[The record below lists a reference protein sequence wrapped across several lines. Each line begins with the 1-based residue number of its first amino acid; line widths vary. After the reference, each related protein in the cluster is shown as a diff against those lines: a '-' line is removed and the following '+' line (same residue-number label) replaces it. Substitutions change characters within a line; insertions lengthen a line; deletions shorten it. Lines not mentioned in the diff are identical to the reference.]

1 MAADNAERTSE
12 TLDPFRRRRTVLL
25 TTFKRDGTP
34 VSTPVTIAVEG
45 EHAFIRT
52 YDQAGKAKRMRNNP
66 EIELAPSTVAGKPRG
81 EAIRARVRLLDGEEN
96 AHAMRLIRRRQ
107 LFLQGIVVPLFHRIK
122 RYRTLHYEVEPIS
135 R

>member
-1 MAADNAERTSE
+1 MDADNVERTSE

-25 TTFKRDGTP
+25 TTFKRDGTA

-96 AHAMRLIRRRQ
+96 ARARRLIRRRQ

-122 RYRTLHYEVEPIS
+122 RYRTLHYEVEPLS
-135 R
+135 D